1 MAPFALFVSK
11 YRPCESTQGY
21 REMLDAMVLQ
31 MALSAFSTMFG
42 SLGVFCTYLS
52 FLQPSLGAQA
62 LVFLIAATAIVWSSP
77 QT

>member
-1 MAPFALFVSK
+1 MDHLAVFVANAAGLRRK
-11 YRPCESTQGY
+11 GHVV
-21 REMLDAMVLQ
+21 MLDAMVLQ

-62 LVFLIAATAIVWSSP
+62 LVFLSTATAIVWSQP
-77 QT
+77 QK